1 MRDFCHMLTLRQTDF
16 SAADLDQIRFIF
28 QEYADALG
36 INLSFQNFEQ
46 ELQTLAQ
53 VYGPPRGCVLLAE
66 NEHQRVVGC
75 VAVKPLKEAGVC
87 EMKRLYVSPSQRG
100 TGLGRQLAEAIITF
114 AREAEYTTMKLDSL
128 QSLTAALRLYEQL
141 GFVTTAPYVYNP
153 LPEAV
158 YLEKSLR

>member
-1 MRDFCHMLTLRQTDF
+1 MITLRQTDF
-16 SAADLDQIRFIF
+16 STADLDQIRSIF

-46 ELQTLAQ
+46 ELQSLAQ
-53 VYGPPRGCVLLAE
+53 VYALPQGCVLLAE
-66 NEHQRVVGC
+66 DESQRVVGC

-87 EMKRLYVSPSQRG
+87 EMKRLYVSPLQRG
-100 TGLGRQLAEAIITF
+100 TGLGRQLAEAIIAF
-114 AREAEYTTMKLDSL
+114 AREAGYTAMKLDSL